1 MESYKIDVSG
11 FSIKDK
17 ELVQSAAFKLGCTWT
32 CGRVCQNLHAL
43 FYYLEPKF
51 SYINYGMDLATFIE
65 HRYKEI
71 TLQQLLK
78 LAGMEND
85 MTTKQFSKKD
95 LVAGK
100 HVVKLADGSRY
111 LLVNVLDKVV
121 GFNLQADSKGVHDNW
136 YTHLEE
142 DLVYPYNKDLSVVA
156 VYKVVNIDVYCQCSE
171 RNIELIWKREEKSA
185 TQTELE
191 KLQQQIVDLQDQVNK
206 LQSTL

>member
-1 MESYKIDVSG
+1 MKGYKIDVSG

-32 CGRVCQNLHAL
+32 SGRVCQNLHAL

-51 SYINYGMDLATFIE
+51 SYINYGRDLATFIE

-78 LAGMEND
+78 LAGMEGN

-100 HVVKLADGSRY
+100 HVVKFRGGSELSDGESG
-111 LLVNVLDKVV
+111 LHLVIGNHLVNSS
-121 GFNLQADSKGVHDNW
+121 G
-136 YTHLEE
+136 
-142 DLVYPYNKDLSVVA
+142 YNDLSSYDDDLLYHNKHYDIMEVFEIVSA
-156 VYKVVNIDVYCQCSE
+156 TSSRVTSMKLKS
-171 RNIELIWKREEKSA
+171 IWKRSEKSA
-185 TQTELE
+185 TQIELE
-191 KLQQQIVDLQDQVNK
+191 KLQQQIADLQDQAHK